1 LPTKIAAIQSHAS
14 KHLRRYDPPGPL
26 ALADAAPGHATNFMN
41 VDRVREFVDA
51 NVLVYAFDSSAGA
64 KQKAAADLLARL
76 WDSGTGC
83 LSIQVLQ
90 EFFVTVTRK
99 VPHPL
104 SIEEAADRIREFAM
118 WKIFSPVADD
128 VLAAIV
134 LHKRAK
140 LSFWDAM
147 VVQAAA
153 QTECDILWTED
164 LSDGQLVRGVHIRN
178 PFSAQ

>member
-1 LPTKIAAIQSHAS
+1 MKIAAIQPHAS
-14 KHLRRYDPPGPL
+14 GQLRLCAPPGHSVPV
-26 ALADAAPGHATNFMN
+26 DPAPGHATNFMN
-41 VDRVREFVDA
+41 ADRVWEFVDA
-51 NVLVYAFDSSAGA
+51 NVLVYAFDSSAGV
-64 KQKAAADLLARL
+64 KQKKAVELLTRL

-83 LSIQVLQ
+83 LSVQVLQ

-99 VPHPL
+99 VPRPL
-104 SIEEAADRIREFAM
+104 SIDEAADHIREFAL
-118 WKIFSPVADD
+118 WKMFSPVADD

-134 LHKRAK
+134 LHKQAK
-140 LSFWDAM
+140 LNFWDAM

-164 LSDGQLVRGVHIRN
+164 LSDGQLMRGVHIRN